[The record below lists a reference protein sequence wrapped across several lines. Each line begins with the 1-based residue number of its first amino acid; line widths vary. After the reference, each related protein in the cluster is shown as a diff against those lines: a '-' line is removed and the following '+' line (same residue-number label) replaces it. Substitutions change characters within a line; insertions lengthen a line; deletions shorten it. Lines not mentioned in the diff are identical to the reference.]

1 MATPQVRVTGR
12 LSTWDDARG
21 FGFISRASGR
31 DIFVHISAFPAD
43 EHRPEIGDEL
53 SFVVEPMPDGRSRA
67 AFVRFSGGARPLPTA
82 GHGVVEHSGP
92 RERLRLRIDFAGV
105 LAILTVVAFVVLV
118 FVVSVVFGLPPW
130 VPSLYIAASIGCF
143 VIYAVDKISAVRG
156 RWRVRESTLILLG
169 LVGGWPGAVI
179 AQQLFRHK
187 TRKAAFRTM
196 FWVSVV
202 INVVVFAIL
211 TASPLSHLLTPA

>member
-1 MATPQVRVTGR
+1 MAPRTRVEGR

-31 DIFVHISAFPAD
+31 DIFVHISAFPA
-43 EHRPEIGDEL
+43 EEQRPAIGDAL
-53 SFVVEPMPDGRSRA
+53 TFVVEPTPDGRSRA
-67 AFVRFSGGARPLPTA
+67 AFVHFAGGPRPLA
-82 GHGVVEHSGP
+82 AHHGVAEHTGP

-105 LAILTVVAFVVLV
+105 MAILTVVAFVVLV

-130 VPSLYIAASIGCF
+130 VPSLYLAASAGCF
-143 VIYAVDKISAVRG
+143 IIYAVDKASAVRG

-169 LVGGWPGAVI
+169 LIGGWPGAVI

-187 TRKAAFRTM
+187 TRKASFRTM

-211 TASPLSHLLTPA
+211 TASPLSHLLST